1 MSTAEQRTNTARMEL
16 MSAAALLQP
25 NVTGADSS
33 TSQPSSPV
41 AQVGSVLIQEGVL
54 LPDGFVLES
63 DPYTA
68 GWRAVRTINGFGVD
82 QKIRSAGWNMFTIAD
97 DFKTTVWGSST
108 NGLRRGLIRVLAK
121 VRARRFNSA
130 EVKVI
135 AKGHFF
141 GIPYTSV
148 RVDARHIQ
156 QSYMLDGENSR
167 AQVQRDTD
175 WARS

>member
-1 MSTAEQRTNTARMEL
+1 
-16 MSAAALLQP
+16 MSAAIRLDA
-25 NVTGADSS
+25 NAAGADSTMSHS
-33 TSQPSSPV
+33 TPAVP
-41 AQVGSVLIQEGVL
+41 QVGSVLIQEGVL
-54 LPDGFVLES
+54 LPDGLLLES
-63 DPYTA
+63 DPYTV

-82 QKIRSAGWNMFTIAD
+82 QKIRSAGWNMFTIAEE
-97 DFKTTVWGSST
+97 FKTTVWGST
-108 NGLRRGLIRVLAK
+108 INGSRRGLIHVLAM

-135 AKGHFF
+135 SRGHLL

-148 RVDARHIQ
+148 SVGARHIQ
-156 QSYMLDGENSR
+156 HGYMLGGESSR